1 MLKFRH
7 TQPQTLAKLSE
18 MFFGLI
24 YFIII
29 SEQIIDGLAISKRA
43 WAKAFYEKDIIQ
55 TSKVLFEALFSEQE
69 MQQCTLNGKK
79 GTPELSAIKM
89 LAILSKAT

>member
-1 MLKFRH
+1 M
-7 TQPQTLAKLSE
+7 
-18 MFFGLI
+18 
-24 YFIII
+24 
-29 SEQIIDGLAISKRA
+29 IDGLPISKRA

-79 GTPELSAIKM
+79 GTPELSAVKM
-89 LAILSKAT
+89 LAVLSMLINFTWREAHIALPLSTLNISIVIILLVLRH

>member
-1 MLKFRH
+1 
-7 TQPQTLAKLSE
+7 
-18 MFFGLI
+18 
-24 YFIII
+24 
-29 SEQIIDGLAISKRA
+29 LAISKRA

-89 LAILSKAT
+89 LAILSKAI